1 MIVSGGANV
10 YPAEVES
17 ALIEH
22 PGIADVVVVGL
33 ADPEWGRRVHAIVE
47 PADPAAPP
55 SLDDVVAFA
64 KARVASYKAPKTV
77 EIVDRIPR
85 SEATKVN
92 RAALIAERG
101 G

>member
-1 MIVSGGANV
+1 
-10 YPAEVES
+10 
-17 ALIEH
+17 
-22 PGIADVVVVGL
+22 
-33 ADPEWGRRVHAIVE
+33 VHAIVV
-47 PADPAAPP
+47 PTSPDAPP
-55 SLDDVVAFA
+55 TTDDVVAFA

-92 RAALIAERG
+92 RAALIADRG